1 MSPMAC
7 FACLPGI
14 PADSEPRM
22 LCLEHKRTC
31 VLADGTSLH
40 TALERVKPADDPLEG
55 SSLGWLYNPVFVID
69 SARHRQRGWTSF
81 AGGGMAVLED
91 RFEAQDPFELWMCER
106 TDMVELLTALSPFAR
121 APSDSTVTLNN
132 SLRPRFLLAYEM
144 REWNRAIEER
154 RAALGRWPSSF
165 AELVNVLAS
174 PASSPILSRSDEAM
188 FLAVLADLAR
198 KRLL

>member
-1 MSPMAC
+1 
-7 FACLPGI
+7 
-14 PADSEPRM
+14 M
-22 LCLEHKRTC
+22 LCLEHKSTC

-40 TALERVKPADDPLEG
+40 TALERVKPVDDPLEG

-69 SARHRQRGWTSF
+69 SARYRQRGWTSF

-91 RFEAQDPFELWMCER
+91 RFEIRDPFELWMCER
-106 TDMVELLTALSPFAR
+106 TDMVELLKALSPFAR
-121 APSDSTVTLNN
+121 APSDSAATLNN

-144 REWNRAIEER
+144 WEWNRAIEER

-165 AELVNVLAS
+165 AELVYVLAS

-188 FLAVLADLAR
+188 FLAVLADIAR
-198 KRLL
+198 KRLRSSRAPA